1 MEAKNILDFDV
12 WKKSNKSSVKN
23 HQLLA
28 LDSELR
34 RARKTVKNCSKA
46 LANATEIVQSI
57 YKSFEGYEA
66 LYRFPVAVLGRASD
80 VIETCGKVNS
90 DTESCMG
97 VLGSL
102 DVPSGSSLNSE
113 EVSVLKKLRENK
125 LSLRILLLQVQSKT
139 HVQETFMIN
148 TIAAHAQR
156 RLDELNKAVERYCGD
171 LSIKDTNSDYSLQ
184 SDLCEKLSEL
194 EDMHLD
200 WRAGRNQPWSDVQ
213 GRKKRMIRT
222 LIVLIDAESGLRS
235 KLDALGARGG
245 GYCVVCETDYELR
258 TSPCGHVC
266 CKACWS
272 DWLEKSE
279 TCPMCRRAVGGRELR
294 DLLQHEERSRHQDR
308 VDLNYVS
315 RRIQKLRT

>member
-23 HQLLA
+23 HQVLA

-46 LANATEIVQSI
+46 LASATEIVQSI

-66 LYRFPVAVLGRASD
+66 FYRFPVAVLGRASD

-235 KLDALGARGG
+235 RLDALGARGG
-245 GYCVVCETDYELR
+245 GIAWSAKQTTSYGHPHVVMFAAKLAGAIG
-258 TSPCGHVC
+258 S
-266 CKACWS
+266 
-272 DWLEKSE
+272 
-279 TCPMCRRAVGGRELR
+279 RRAKPALCAGE
-294 DLLQHEERSRHQDR
+294 QW
-308 VDLNYVS
+308 VDGSYGICYNMKRGLGT
-315 RRIQKLRT
+315 RIVW